1 MDNYFQVSGRAA
13 ILSLDKTTVCKP
25 VNYRELRFY
34 KSLPNNI
41 KQFTPRF
48 KGWFVEEIKK
58 YLLVCIVKQYI
69 KVVFFSNEYKY
80 FNIKSL
86 II

>member
-48 KGWFVEEIKK
+48 KGSFVKETKLSCFAK
-58 YLLVCIVKQYI
+58 HV
-69 KVVFFSNEYKY
+69 
-80 FNIKSL
+80 
-86 II
+86 